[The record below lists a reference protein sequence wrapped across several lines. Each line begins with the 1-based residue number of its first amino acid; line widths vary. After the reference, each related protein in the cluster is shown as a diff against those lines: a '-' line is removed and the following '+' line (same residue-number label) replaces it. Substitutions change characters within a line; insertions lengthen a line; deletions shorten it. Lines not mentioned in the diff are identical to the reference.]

1 MSKNLIM
8 ERFSKKLKQKKHIK
22 YIVLSLSLMQISFF
36 IFCLFIGSFA
46 NAQKTIKVRKGRTLQ
61 GFYQLQSENNTK
73 ELLYFDN
80 NGNIAITS
88 GKKRNKAKGNLVSC
102 VENDNCQTAK
112 KTTYKIDGLE
122 IAFAFNRGSG
132 ENSHFEEFDGTISSD
147 ALLITLKKSETGK
160 IVEVKEFRRLK
171 D

>member
-1 MSKNLIM
+1 MKH
-8 ERFSKKLKQKKHIK
+8 KKHFRI
-22 YIVLSLSLMQISFF
+22 IILSLTLMRFLLF
-36 IFCLFIGSFA
+36 IFCLIILSSV

-61 GFYQLQSENNTK
+61 GFYQLQTETK
-73 ELLYFDN
+73 IKEILYFDN
-80 NGNIAITS
+80 NGNIAIIS
-88 GKKRNKAKGNLVSC
+88 EKKRKKAKGNLVSC

-112 KTTYKIDGLE
+112 KTTYKIEGVE
-122 IAFAFNRGSG
+122 IAFAFNKGSG
-132 ENSHFEEFDGTISSD
+132 ENIHFEEFDGKISSD

>member
-1 MSKNLIM
+1 MM
-8 ERFSKKLKQKKHIK
+8 RFSLIIF
-22 YIVLSLSLMQISFF
+22 YLFMWFF
-36 IFCLFIGSFA
+36 S
-46 NAQKTIKVRKGRTLQ
+46 NAQKTIKVRKSRTLQ
-61 GFYQLQSENNTK
+61 GFYQLQSENKIK
-73 ELLYFDN
+73 EILYFDN
-80 NGNIAITS
+80 NGNIAIIS
-88 GKKRNKAKGNLVSC
+88 EKKRKKAKGNLVSC

-122 IAFAFNRGSG
+122 IAFAFNKGSG
-132 ENSHFEEFDGTISSD
+132 ENIHFEEFDGKISSD

>member
-1 MSKNLIM
+1 MKH
-8 ERFSKKLKQKKHIK
+8 KKHFRI
-22 YIVLSLSLMQISFF
+22 IILSLTLMRFLLF
-36 IFCLFIGSFA
+36 IFCLIILSSV

-61 GFYQLQSENNTK
+61 GFYQLQAEKKSK
-73 ELLYFDN
+73 EFLYFDN
-80 NGNIAITS
+80 KGNIAIIS
-88 GKKRNKAKGNLVSC
+88 SKKRKKAKGNLVSC
-102 VENDNCQTAK
+102 VENNNCQTAQ

-122 IAFAFNRGSG
+122 IAFSFNTGSG
-132 ENSHFEEFDGTISSD
+132 ENIHFVEFDGKISPD

>member
-1 MSKNLIM
+1 M
-8 ERFSKKLKQKKHIK
+8 RFSLI
-22 YIVLSLSLMQISFF
+22 
-36 IFCLFIGSFA
+36 IFCLFMWFFS
-46 NAQKTIKVRKGRTLQ
+46 NAQKTIKVRKSRTLQ
-61 GFYQLQSENNTK
+61 GFYQLQSENKTK
-73 ELLYFDN
+73 EILYFDN
-80 NGNIAITS
+80 NGNIAIIS
-88 GKKRNKAKGNLVSC
+88 DKKRKKAKGNLVSC

-122 IAFAFNRGSG
+122 IAFAFNKGSG
-132 ENSHFEEFDGTISSD
+132 ENIHFEEFDGKISPD